1 MIQKKQFFFNM
12 SAAEYRKMMGMPA
25 ENIEVKKSSSGNK
38 FHAKKTEV
46 GGVVYDSKREAKHA
60 QQLQALADSGAIQNL
75 QRQVRFTLQ
84 DAYINNKGEK
94 IRKIEYVADF
104 VYEENG
110 KKIVED
116 VKGSKNTL
124 TEVFKLKKKLFEYK
138 YPDYFFVVVY

>member
-25 ENIEVKKSSSGNK
+25 ENITVKSSSGGNK

-46 GGVVYDSKREAKHA
+46 DGVVYDSKREAKHA

-110 KKIVED
+110 VTVVADSKGCRTD
-116 VKGSKNTL
+116 VY
-124 TEVFKLKKKLFEYK
+124 KLKKKIFEYK
-138 YPDYFFVVVY
+138 YPEYKFIEL

>member
-1 MIQKKQFFFNM
+1 MIPKKQFFFNM

-25 ENIEVKKSSSGNK
+25 ENITVKSSSGGNK

-46 GGVVYDSKREAKHA
+46 DGVVYDSKREAKHA
-60 QQLQALADSGAIQNL
+60 QQLQALADSGVIQNL

-104 VYEENG
+104 VYVEDG